1 VNGWDKGRLSKLLK
15 AYNTTPVGRAK
26 FLCALKEAAL
36 QYVETEA
43 KNVESNNKDSS
54 ESRRIFLN
62 KMNSTIIQWRTYLD
76 SVVGDDLMMDEEK
89 VDDFVVMVEHAKAL
103 YSEGGGGAP
112 RGITEMEAKARG
124 RRHGLRSFTHI
135 QTRNAMCR

>member
-1 VNGWDKGRLSKLLK
+1 VDFQLQSVNGWDKGRLSKLLK

-103 YSEGGGGAP
+103 YSEGGGG
-112 RGITEMEAKARG
+112 G
-124 RRHGLRSFTHI
+124 
-135 QTRNAMCR
+135 